1 MKRIHI
7 LLILLVVS
15 IAIIGVGDNKR
26 KNFYNKSLQ
35 AITDSRLMLKENIG
49 VFKLQLGEK
58 VDKKVYQ
65 NNILAKDENGLDY
78 SKDVKKVYNGEKFSR
93 LMDYP
98 NGYIV
103 DLPEGSEYDF
113 TLSPNYTK
121 VKNKYFE
128 AMLAR
133 EWSPYDDVKWYFD
146 NYPNR
151 YLINNEYLT
160 SNNITV
166 HKNETVRINGRDVLI
181 ISLTRK
187 PFAENNKPNT
197 YTYVYFYTDS
207 REYYRI
213 MFKGYEY
220 NDDYI
225 RECERTIN
233 SFDTI
238 IKRGKA
244 EYSVNWQPELPN
256 WDEATKKLFA
266 DLENTNK
273 FKWGIFTRQS
283 MTEGV
288 DYRIADLEKKI
299 DYKFDIVLGYMCLY
313 EPLPIYGMKKARD
326 DGKAIELTVQVSN
339 MENAGLFG
347 KNPNLE
353 MYDGL
358 KDDQIRRLAKQIKEF
373 GSPILFRLN
382 NEMNSDWT
390 NYSGIAA
397 LSDADIS
404 KDNWVRIYNIFQEE
418 NVTNCIWVYNP
429 NDKNCP
435 PCNWNSFA
443 AYYPGNKSVHMLGG
457 TGYNTGSYYNQQWAE
472 KWSSFTEIYD
482 YIAFQYNPLFSKFI
496 WIITEFGSSSVGGD
510 KVKWI
515 DEMFANLHKY
525 PNIKAAVWWSSAD
538 YDVTPDKKSIPA
550 RRYWLD
556 ETPETGEAFKRG
568 LKQQQ

>member
-1 MKRIHI
+1 MKRVSFLVLS
-7 LLILLVVS
+7 LLIV
-15 IAIIGVGDNKR
+15 IIIIGVGDNNR
-26 KNFYNKSLQ
+26 KTSYNKSLQ
-35 AITDSRLMLKENIG
+35 SITDSRLVLKENILELN
-49 VFKLQLGEK
+49 LQNGKNVVKNLYQNNVIVENESQLDYDK
-58 VDKKVYQ
+58 DIKKVYRGK
-65 NNILAKDENGLDY
+65 NYD
-78 SKDVKKVYNGEKFSR
+78 R
-93 LMDYP
+93 LIDYP
-98 NGYIV
+98 HGYIV
-103 DLPEGSEYDF
+103 DLPSQSDFDF

-128 AMLAR
+128 AMIAR
-133 EWSPYDDVKWYFD
+133 EWSPYDDVRWYFD

-151 YLINNEYLT
+151 YLINDEYLS

-166 HKNETVRINGRDVLI
+166 HKNETTKINGRNVLI
-181 ISLTRK
+181 ISLSRK

-197 YTYVYFYTDS
+197 YTYVYFYTNN
-207 REYYRI
+207 RVYYRI
-213 MFKGYEY
+213 MFKGCEY
-220 NDDYI
+220 SDDYI
-225 RECERTIN
+225 KECEKTIN

-238 IKRGKA
+238 INRGKA
-244 EYSVNWQPELPN
+244 EYSVDWQPELPK
-256 WDEATKKLFA
+256 WDTATKKLY
-266 DLENTNK
+266 DELKNNNK

-288 DYRIADLEKKI
+288 DYRIADLEQKI

-358 KDDQIRRLAKQIKEF
+358 KDDQIRKLARQIKEF

-404 KDNWVRIYNIFQEE
+404 KDNWVRIYNIFEQE

-443 AYYPGNKSVHMLGG
+443 AYYPGNKYAHMLGV
-457 TGYNTGSYYNQQWAE
+457 TGYNTGSYYNEKWAE
-472 KWSSFTEIYD
+472 KWSNFTEIYD
-482 YIAFQYNPLFSKFI
+482 FVAYQYNPLFSKFI

-510 KVKWI
+510 KAKWI
-515 DEMFANLHKY
+515 GEMFENLPKY

-538 YDVTPDKKSIPA
+538 YDVENTSIPA

-556 ETPETGEAFKRG
+556 ETIETVEAFKRG
-568 LKQQQ
+568 IKKQQ